1 MTLQQSSFIDKSTK
15 VGNNVKVGH
24 FVSVLQNVLI
34 GDNCKLEDGARIY
47 EGCSIDEGAVIGP
60 NAVLR
65 PHTKIGKHTIFGT
78 SSVSDGDAEIG
89 RYVTVQVLVL
99 VAKGM
104 SIGDNCFIGPM
115 TTITNTKEI
124 TPGRHGMKPDT
135 KFTLLKTIIEND
147 VNLGAAC
154 RILPGVRIGEFS
166 VVDMDTLVTKDI
178 PPYSH
183 VRGGKDKVGRIIGK
197 TN

>member
-1 MTLQQSSFIDKSTK
+1 MALQSSFIDKSAK
-15 VGNNVKVGH
+15 IGDNVKTGH
-24 FVSVLQNVLI
+24 FVSIHENVII

-47 EGCSIDEGAVIGP
+47 EGCSIDEGTVIGP
-60 NAVLR
+60 NAVIR

-89 RYVTVQVLVL
+89 SYVTIQVLVL
-99 VAKGM
+99 IAKGM
-104 SIGDNCFIGPM
+104 SIGDNCFIGPK

-124 TPGRHGMKPDT
+124 TLGRHGMKPDV
-135 KFTLLKTIIEND
+135 KFRLLKTIIEND
-147 VNLGAAC
+147 VNVGAAC
-154 RILPGVRIGEFS
+154 RILPGIRIGKFS
-166 VVDMDTLVTKDI
+166 VIDMDTLVTKDI
-178 PPYSH
+178 PSYSH